1 MSKKQVFYLVFF
13 SLLVVGFF
21 VVLSFA
27 VPGFVNPKIAPISKV
42 QPFYFV
48 NQDGG
53 YTTEKDLEGKVAA
66 VNFFFTTCRGICPKM
81 SNNLKPVYAAFKDE
95 PDFVLLS
102 HTCDPKR
109 DSAATLKRY
118 ADSLGVDTKK
128 WIFLTG
134 RKDSLYNAARHSYKL
149 DDPNNFVQNIE
160 DDFLHTQYVALVNR
174 KGEVIRIYDGIRP
187 SEMEDMKNDIAGMLK
202 EK

>member
-1 MSKKQVFYLVFF
+1 MSKKAVFF
-13 SLLVVGFF
+13 TIFFTVLVIGFF
-21 VVLSFA
+21 VALSYA
-27 VPGFVNPKIAPISKV
+27 VPGFVDQKIAPISKV
-42 QPFYFV
+42 QPFAFI

-81 SNNLKPVYAAFKDE
+81 SNNLKPVYSAFKDN

-102 HTCDPKR
+102 HTCDPQR
-109 DSAATLKRY
+109 DSASTLKRY

-149 DDPNNFVQNIE
+149 DDPDNFVQKIE

-174 KGEVIRIYDGIRP
+174 KGEVIRIYDGIKP
-187 SEMEDMKNDIAGMLK
+187 SEMEDMKNDIAEMLK